1 MEKVLVVDGMM
12 CGHCKA
18 HVEKA
23 LAAVPGV
30 TSAVVDLDA
39 KTATVELAEDVADQA
54 LMEAVTEAGYESQSC
69 ATK

>member
-1 MEKVLVVDGMM
+1 MVKVLVVDGMM

-30 TSAVVDLDA
+30 TGVEVDLDA
-39 KTATVELAEDVADQA
+39 KTATVELGEDVADQV
-54 LMEAVTEAGYESQSC
+54 LMDAVAEAGYEPKEC
-69 ATK
+69 KLA

>member
-1 MEKVLVVDGMM
+1 MTKVLVVDGMM

-30 TSAVVDLDA
+30 TSAAVDLDA
-39 KTATVELAEDVADQA
+39 KTATVELAEGVADQV
-54 LMEAVTEAGYESQSC
+54 LMDAVKEAGYEPQSC
-69 ATK
+69 AVA